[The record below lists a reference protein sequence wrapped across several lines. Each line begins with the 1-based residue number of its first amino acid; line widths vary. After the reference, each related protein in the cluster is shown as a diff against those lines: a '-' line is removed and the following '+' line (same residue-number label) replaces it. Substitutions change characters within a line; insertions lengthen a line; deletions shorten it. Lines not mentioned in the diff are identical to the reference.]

1 MLIAQHRAHVR
12 ILFERYM
19 AQLAQGDIP
28 SQQVLFAED
37 FELSP
42 AQNATLLANMQ
53 HFTDLGFALSDNGK
67 LRWSVTAIPAP
78 LSGVSPVEAIL
89 TVLDRL
95 AQEGDSDPAAFKAP
109 LALAMARAEAVKSHQ
124 PLSQVDMDAIIADLF
139 RCSEP
144 DYTPDGLP
152 VLSLISNDEISTRF
166 EI

>member
-1 MLIAQHRAHVR
+1 MLISQHRAHVR

-19 AQLAQGDIP
+19 AQLADGEIA

-42 AQNATLLANMQ
+42 AQNATLLANMK
-53 HFTDLGFALSDNGK
+53 HFSDLGFALRENGK

-95 AQEGDSDPAAFKAP
+95 EQEGDADPAAFKAP
-109 LALAMARAEAVKSHQ
+109 LALAMARAGAVKSQ
-124 PLSQVDMDAIIADLF
+124 QTLSQADMDAIIADLF

-144 DYTPDGLP
+144 DYTPDGLA
-152 VLSLISNDEISTRF
+152 VISLLSNDDIARRF